1 MKLLVLSL
9 AIVLALCQ
17 VKGDKPVWA
26 DEAANGAHQDAWKS
40 LNASLYEIYD
50 MVKATYGNDPVWG
63 ENFTCLSVAADDFN
77 EDEKSVE
84 AYFMFLNNDNKE
96 YQGNYETVTA
106 VKMYGY
112 NRENAFRYETEDGQ
126 VFTDVIAY
134 SDDNCDV
141 IYVPGTD
148 GNEEGY
154 ELWTTDYDNI
164 PANCLN
170 KFNEY
175 AVGRETRDVFTSA
188 CLE

>member
-1 MKLLVLSL
+1 MKLLILSL
-9 AIVLALCQ
+9 ALVLALSQ
-17 VKGDKPVWA
+17 VKGNQPDWA

-40 LNASLYEIYD
+40 LKADVENVYY
-50 MVKATYGNDPVWG
+50 MVKATYKNDPVWG
-63 ENFTCLSVAADDFN
+63 NDFTCVGVMANDVN
-77 EDEKSVE
+77 EDEKSIQAE
-84 AYFMFLNNDNKE
+84 FLFMNNADTNMQFATEK
-96 YQGNYETVTA
+96 VTA

>member
-9 AIVLALCQ
+9 AFVLALSQ

-50 MVKATYGNDPVWG
+50 MMISTRMRRA
-63 ENFTCLSVAADDFN
+63 L
-77 EDEKSVE
+77 E
-84 AYFMFLNNDNKE
+84 AYFMFINNDDKE

-112 NRENAFRYETEDGQ
+112 NKENALRYKTE
-126 VFTDVIAY
+126 
-134 SDDNCDV
+134 
-141 IYVPGTD
+141 D

-154 ELWTTDYDNI
+154 ELWALDYQNV
-164 PANCLN
+164 PASCME

-175 AVGRETRDVFTSA
+175 AAGMEIRDVYMKD
-188 CLE
+188 CIPE